1 MQSLEFLL
9 KVMVHQFGH
18 VLGLSHTNRVTS
30 TMVPFYLE
38 WIAEEHLQLDK
49 IDKDL
54 VLVSGSL
61 GLSYKLSS
69 LVFTLFLLF

>member
-30 TMVPFYLE
+30 IMVPFYLE

>member
-1 MQSLEFLL
+1 MKFCC

-18 VLGLSHTNRVTS
+18 VLGLAHTNRVTS
-30 TMVPFYLE
+30 TMLPFYLD

-61 GLSYKLSS
+61 ALSYKLSS
-69 LVFTLFLLF
+69 LVLALFLLA